1 MEIRAEVR
9 AQGTLAEG
17 KSLEGV
23 RRSVWVHI
31 VRAASAL
38 QGAVVAATPV
48 GVSSALRGAWQVVY
62 DEPALTARVVN
73 NMEYALPV
81 ELGRRASMP
90 PVAPIRLW
98 VVRKLGLSGDEAE
111 SAAWGIAKKKART
124 ATPGQH
130 FVERTWDVAMPIIE
144 REEFGDGLT
153 LTIVKNLEG

>member
-9 AQGTLAEG
+9 AQGALAEG
-17 KSLEGV
+17 QSIEGV
-23 RRSVWVHI
+23 RRSVWVHV

-38 QGAVVAATPV
+38 QGALVAATPV
-48 GVSSALRGAWQVVY
+48 GAVGALRGAWQVVY
-62 DEPALTARVVN
+62 DEPTLTARVVN

-81 ELGRRASMP
+81 ELGRRAKMP
-90 PVAPIRLW
+90 PVAPIQLW
-98 VVRKLGLSGDEAE
+98 VERKLGLSGDEAE
-111 SAAWGIAKKKART
+111 RAAWGIAKKKAKT

-153 LTIVKNLEG
+153 LTIIKDLEG